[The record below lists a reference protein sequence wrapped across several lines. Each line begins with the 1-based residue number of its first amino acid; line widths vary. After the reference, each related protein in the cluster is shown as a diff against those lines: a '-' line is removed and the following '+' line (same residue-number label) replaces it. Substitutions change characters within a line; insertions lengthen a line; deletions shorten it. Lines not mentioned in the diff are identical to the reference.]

1 MDPFI
6 CKLCFVILQSQVSF
20 FLGHFFNQKSL
31 YLSFRV
37 EFYANSLVSISCNFV
52 CIFFTGHLVYT
63 KMHKKKTHKKKV
75 QKKMFTRRCSQ
86 EEEHRKLTEVLLRK
100 WKIVTKVLHVHK

>member
-1 MDPFI
+1 MQALFCHIAESSII
-6 CKLCFVILQSQVSF
+6 C
-20 FLGHFFNQKSL
+20 HFFNQKSL

-86 EEEHRKLTEVLLRK
+86 EEEQRRWTEVLLGK
-100 WKIVTKVLHVHK
+100 WKIVTKVSHVYK